1 MIEILV
7 AKGVG
12 KIFGNLDVV
21 RHIDF
26 NLQSGQFVALLGP
39 SGSGKSTLLAMLSGL
54 ERPSTGE
61 ISVAGRSLTSLG
73 EDDLSLLRREK
84 IGIVFQ
90 FFNLIPTLNALE
102 NVAFP
107 LFPVNMPNS
116 EKRNKAAHALE
127 LVGMSHR
134 ANHRP
139 GEMSGGE
146 RQRIAIA
153 RALVNDP
160 VLILAD
166 EPTGNLDSGT
176 GQEIVNLLS
185 SLSRSRGTA
194 LLVAT
199 HDDKLAQAAE
209 RVIYMKDGEFVENE

>member
-1 MIEILV
+1 MTEILV

-12 KIFGNLDVV
+12 KTFGNLDVV
-21 RHIDF
+21 RNVDF
-26 NLQSGQFVALLGP
+26 KLQSGQFVALLGP
-39 SGSGKSTLLAMLSGL
+39 SGSGKSTFIAMLSGL
-54 ERPSTGE
+54 ERPSSGE

-107 LFPVNMPNS
+107 LFPVALPDR
-116 EKRNKAAHALE
+116 EKRQKAAKALE

-134 ANHRP
+134 ASHRP

-160 VLILAD
+160 VIILAD
-166 EPTGNLDSGT
+166 EPTGNLDSST
-176 GQEIVNLLS
+176 GQEIVNLLA

-199 HDDKLAQAAE
+199 HDDKLAKVADQ
-209 RVIYMKDGEFVENE
+209 VIYMKDGEIVENA

>member
-1 MIEILV
+1 MIEIIA

-12 KIFGNLDVV
+12 KTFGNLDVV
-21 RHIDF
+21 RHVDF
-26 NLQSGQFVALLGP
+26 KLQSGQFVALLGP
-39 SGSGKSTLLAMLSGL
+39 SGSGKSTFIAMLSGL
-54 ERPSTGE
+54 ERPSSGE
-61 ISVAGRSLTSLG
+61 ISVAGRSLTSLS
-73 EDDLSLLRREK
+73 EDDLSLMRREK

-102 NVAFP
+102 NAAFP
-107 LFPVNMPNS
+107 LFPVTLPDK
-116 EKRNKAAHALE
+116 EKRQKAAKALE

-134 ANHRP
+134 ATHRP

-160 VLILAD
+160 VIILAD
-166 EPTGNLDSGT
+166 EPTGNLDSTT
-176 GQEIVNLLS
+176 GQEIVNLLA
-185 SLSRSRGTA
+185 SLSRARGTA

-199 HDDKLAQAAE
+199 HDDKLAKAAE
-209 RVIYMKDGEFVENE
+209 QVIYMKDGELVEQT

>member
-1 MIEILV
+1 MIEILE

-12 KIFGNLDVV
+12 KTFGDLDVV

-26 NLQSGQFVALLGP
+26 KLQSGQFVALLGP

-54 ERPSTGE
+54 ERPSIGE
-61 ISVAGRSLTSLG
+61 IMVAGRNLTSLS

-107 LFPVNMPNS
+107 LFPVNMLDR
-116 EKRNKAAHALE
+116 EKRNKAVKALD

-153 RALVNDP
+153 RALINDP
-160 VLILAD
+160 VIILAD

-176 GQEIVNLLS
+176 GQEIVNLLV
-185 SLSRSRGTA
+185 SLSLARGTA

-199 HDDKLAQAAE
+199 HDDKLSKAAE
-209 RVIYMKDGEFVENE
+209 RVIYMKDGELIENA